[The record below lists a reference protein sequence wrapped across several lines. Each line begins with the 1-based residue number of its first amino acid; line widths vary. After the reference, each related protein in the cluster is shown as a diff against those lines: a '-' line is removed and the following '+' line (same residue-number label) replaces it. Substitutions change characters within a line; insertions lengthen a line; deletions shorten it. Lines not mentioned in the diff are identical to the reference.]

1 MFKADLTR
9 TKNTANIMRKN
20 MMTFCSGAFGY
31 RVTNSV
37 LMMRTTSMI
46 IERRSWNVESI

>member
-1 MFKADLTR
+1 
-9 TKNTANIMRKN
+9 
-20 MMTFCSGAFGY
+20 MMTSCIGAFGY
-31 RVTNSV
+31 RVTNPA